1 MKSFTKN
8 GKTYTPKQDLADIQ
22 QWECDGSYFI
32 IEKPATR
39 KKVIENYDD
48 ILEAKWIK
56 DEEKARYGELA

>member
-8 GKTYTPKQDLADIQ
+8 GKTYTPKQDFAEIQ
-22 QWECDGSYFI
+22 QWECEGSYFT
-32 IEKPATR
+32 IEKPVTR

-56 DEEKARYGELA
+56 DSSELI